1 MKNLIVT
8 AIIFFY
14 LSAHSFSQTSKNV
27 LFIGNSYTYYNNLPQ
42 MLTDLARSAGDTMTF
57 DSNTPGGYTFQGH
70 STNATSLAKI
80 SAGNWDFVVLQEQSQ
95 LPSFPINQVE
105 SSVFPYARILDSL
118 VNVNNNCAETVFY
131 MTWGRKFGDASNC
144 ANFAPLCTYEG
155 MDSMLYLRYMMMA
168 DSNDA
173 IVSPVGAVWRSIRQ
187 NYPLIDLYQSDNS
200 HPSLAGSYAAAC
212 SFYATIF
219 RKDPTLIT
227 NNYGLSAADALNIR
241 QIAKTIVFDSLSKWH
256 VGEYDPAANFNYNIT
271 NNYEV
276 TFVNNSTNSNDFIW
290 HFGDGISTSQENP
303 VHTYNSPGTY
313 TVTLIS
319 GKCDMTDSITETI
332 TITPVSSTTDNNQST
347 ITISPNPV
355 NDFFSINSDNI
366 DNIVILNSIGQSIHS
381 EKIVDY
387 NKTFIYC
394 NNWISGVYYIII
406 EISGVSSIRK
416 IIKF

>member
-1 MKNLIVT
+1 
-8 AIIFFY
+8 
-14 LSAHSFSQTSKNV
+14 
-27 LFIGNSYTYYNNLPQ
+27 
-42 MLTDLARSAGDTMTF
+42 MLTDLARSVGDTMTF

-227 NNYGLSAADALNIR
+227 NNYGLSATDALNIR
-241 QIAKTIVFDSLSKWH
+241 QTAKSIVFDSLSKWH

-276 TFVNNSTNSNDFIW
+276 SFSNNSTNSTDYTW
-290 HFGDGISTSQENP
+290 YFGDGDSTTQENP
-303 VHTYNSPGTY
+303 IHTFGLAGSY
-313 TVTLIS
+313 TVSLIS
-319 GKCDMTDSITETI
+319 SKCGMIDSI
-332 TITPVSSTTDNNQST
+332 SQT
-347 ITISPNPV
+347 ITISP
-355 NDFFSINSDNI
+355 
-366 DNIVILNSIGQSIHS
+366 
-381 EKIVDY
+381 
-387 NKTFIYC
+387 
-394 NNWISGVYYIII
+394 
-406 EISGVSSIRK
+406 VSSISETDYSNIIIYPNPANDMFHIQLEGIENINIYNAFGKMISFDFIENSNLKSVDCSNWTAGIYYVSIEKNNSRLIRK
-416 IIKF
+416 IVKL